1 MTIELNLE
9 PETYNYQIPLNYQYP
24 LSAAI
29 YKLIATSSEEFA
41 DWLHEIGYKSG
52 KGKPYKMFVFSKLST
67 SPIDK
72 ALLSKNILKS
82 KGGLHFYF
90 ASPVNDKIILNFI
103 QGAMQKGIIKI
114 GAVDL
119 PQTEF
124 TIKSIN
130 MLPII
135 TYENNQTYRTISPIC
150 VSNFNN
156 GKVEYIFPN
165 NEQIEEKL
173 ENNLKEKYKILNE
186 KDFNENLQIEI
197 IDKTQFKQKNII
209 IKENTEFQGRIKAFE
224 THIRINTTAEMHKIA
239 QECGIGERNSMGFG
253 MMERIGG

>member
-1 MTIELNLE
+1 MKSDGNLR
-9 PETYNYQIPLNYQYP
+9 
-24 LSAAI
+24 
-29 YKLIATSSEEFA
+29 
-41 DWLHEIGYKSG
+41 
-52 KGKPYKMFVFSKLST
+52 
-67 SPIDK
+67 
-72 ALLSKNILKS
+72 
-82 KGGLHFYF
+82 FYF

-103 QGAMQKGIIKI
+103 QGAMQNGKIKI

-135 TYENNQTYRTISPIC
+135 TYENTHIYRTISPIC
-150 VSNFNN
+150 VSNFNK

-165 NEQIEEKL
+165 NEQIEAKL
-173 ENNLKEKYKILNE
+173 VNNLKEKYKILYE
-186 KDFNENLQIEI
+186 KDFNQNLQVEI
-197 IDKTQFKQKNII
+197 IDKSQFKQKNII
-209 IKENTEFQGRIKAFE
+209 IKENTESQGRIKAFE

-253 MMERIGG
+253 MIERIGG

>member
-29 YKLIATSSEEFA
+29 YKLIATSSQEFA
-41 DWLHEIGYKSG
+41 NWLHEIGYKSG
-52 KGKPYKMFVFSKLST
+52 KGKPYKMFTFSKLNT
-67 SPIDK
+67 NQINKDYL
-72 ALLSKNILKS
+72 AKNILKS
-82 KGGLHFYF
+82 DGNLRFYF

-103 QGAMQKGIIKI
+103 QGAMQNGKIKI

-135 TYENNQTYRTISPIC
+135 TYENTHIYRTISPIC
-150 VSNFNN
+150 VSNFNK

-165 NEQIEEKL
+165 NEQIEAKL
-173 ENNLKEKYKILNE
+173 VNNLKEKYKILYE
-186 KDFNENLQIEI
+186 KDFNQNLQVEI
-197 IDKTQFKQKNII
+197 IDKSQFKQKNII
-209 IKENTEFQGRIKAFE
+209 IKENTESQGRIKAFE

-253 MMERIGG
+253 MIERIGG